1 MPRKSIGK
9 SRIDTS
15 SEPTTGPEGKLHKVT
30 ISYFLPPSEGEFA
43 DLVTA
48 LMPKRMLGF
57 TLGLPPLYFLYLFT
71 NGGEGIGEG
80 GTAYRILT
88 AIATVGNPI
97 PPGLDLDTREYVARG
112 LAFYLALYRFI
123 SGHKGFESIAR
134 RAEELA
140 PVIYDFIQ
148 MRIGTDELE
157 SFFTTTVKP
166 KALPST
172 TPPPPTEGE
181 EGSNNASN
189 EGSNNE
195 RKPTDT
201 FTIFW

>member
-1 MPRKSIGK
+1 MPRKPIGK

-57 TLGLPPLYFLYLFT
+57 TLGLSPLYFLYLFT

-97 PPGLDLDTREYVARG
+97 PPGLDLDPREYVARG
-112 LAFYLALYRFI
+112 IAFYLALYRFI
-123 SGHKGFESIAR
+123 SGLKEYEKIAR

-172 TPPPPTEGE
+172 PPPTEGE
-181 EGSNNASN
+181 EGNN
-189 EGSNNE
+189 EGKEGNNNE

>member
-1 MPRKSIGK
+1 MPRKPVGK
-9 SRIDTS
+9 SRINTPSES
-15 SEPTTGPEGKLHKVT
+15 STGKLTGRLHQVAHHV
-30 ISYFLPPSEGEFA
+30 YLPPDIGEFV

-48 LMPKRMLGF
+48 LMPKRMLGLS
-57 TLGLPPLYFLYLFT
+57 LGLPPLYFLYLFT

-97 PPGLDLDTREYVARG
+97 PPGLDLDPREYVARG

-123 SGHKGFESIAR
+123 SGHKEFESIAR

-157 SFFTTTVKP
+157 SFFDTTVKP

-172 TPPPPTEGE
+172 TTAEVV
-181 EGSNNASN
+181 EGSNEEKESGDN
-189 EGSNNE
+189 
-195 RKPTDT
+195 RKKPTDA
-201 FTIFW
+201 FIIFW